1 VLGVDCLTHLH
12 CVGGQDSG
20 HLTFETV
27 IVLCQSLGAY
37 MEHGL
42 RLLASLTERTVSADV
57 QRVKL
62 SVYNFQLHCQ
72 KHLREAEEEEE
83 EEEIY

>member
-1 VLGVDCLTHLH
+1 
-12 CVGGQDSG
+12 
-20 HLTFETV
+20 
-27 IVLCQSLGAY
+27 

-72 KHLREAEEEEE
+72 KHLRKAEEEEE
-83 EEEIY
+83 EEEIYWSEAVKKSEETATAHCLQ